1 MFPLPTNT
9 LACVAP
15 GTSPVAAR
23 RGNRAYPPA
32 IDITGHD
39 LNMSASQLPTEI
51 VLRILDLANASSN
64 PKLLQSCSLVCKAW
78 SSHAQKILFRSVS
91 ISTHRGYTALVAAFR
106 AHTPRGSKHTATRRG
121 PHLRRSPPLSS
132 ITDIPSFLPIL
143 ALAYSDILRASVVEL
158 NVIIDFN
165 QYDGLTFANLSHLVS
180 LCPNLRKIGIS
191 VFGVQPQGGDVVGA
205 PSRWR
210 MKRWAP
216 PILEEVLEELRAAP
230 NASKISELRVNDWSD
245 CPGVLIQ
252 LISIWP
258 HIASLKIAGKLPTI
272 NNSIHSV
279 SPTISPGAPPCTL
292 TLKTLSLNCATGTES
307 NVGFIKWLLAGSQ
320 QTLRRLEFLK
330 EPSGKLLED
339 ILVRSAFP
347 LESLYLPG
355 CTTSVGEIIRHR
367 FGPTVIP
374 TFDGDDEIDEDRA
387 FTQVQGLKEVFVEDP
402 STPSNFLVST
412 VRSGTIQR
420 FGFGVDGR
428 TDLSPVARA
437 IKAQTGL
444 EHVIVWIRD
453 GGERNLGLGSL
464 RIACAIRGIELEEI
478 WDFKEFRAWNV

>member
-15 GTSPVAAR
+15 GTSSVAAR
-23 RGNRAYPPA
+23 RGNRAYPQT
-32 IDITGHD
+32 IDIVDHD
-39 LNMSASQLPTEI
+39 LNMSAPQLPTEI
-51 VLRILDLANASSN
+51 VLRIMDLANASSN

-91 ISTHRGYTALVAAFR
+91 ICTHRGYTALVAAFQ
-106 AHTPRGSKHTATRRG
+106 AHTPRGSKHTAMRRG
-121 PHLRRSPPLSS
+121 PHLRRSPLSS
-132 ITDIPSFLPIL
+132 ITDTPPNLT
-143 ALAYSDILRASVVEL
+143 LAYSDILRASVVEL

-191 VFGVQPQGGDVVGA
+191 VFGMQLQGGDVVGA

-216 PILEEVLEELRAAP
+216 PIPDEVLEELRAAP

-272 NNSIHSV
+272 DNSIHSV
-279 SPTISPGAPPCTL
+279 SSTISPGAAPCTL

-307 NVGFIKWLLAGSQ
+307 SVGFVKWLLTGSQ
-320 QTLRRLEFLK
+320 QTLRHLEFLK

-347 LESLYLPG
+347 LESLHLPS
-355 CTTSVGEIIRHR
+355 CTTSVGELIRHR
-367 FGPTVIP
+367 FGPTLIP

-387 FTQVQGLKEVFVEDP
+387 FTQVQDLKEVFVEDP

-453 GGERNLGLGSL
+453 GGERNFGLGSL

-478 WDFKEFRAWNV
+478 RDFKEFRAWNV